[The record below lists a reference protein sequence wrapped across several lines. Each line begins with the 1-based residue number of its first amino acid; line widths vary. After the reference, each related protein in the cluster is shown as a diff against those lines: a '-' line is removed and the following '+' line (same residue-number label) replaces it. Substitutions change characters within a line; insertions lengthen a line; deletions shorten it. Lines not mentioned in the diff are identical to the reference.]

1 MFGVHLNSSNPRG
14 NRLKTN
20 ILQLTFRR
28 TDVNIMT
35 MEFEG
40 VVFRKL
46 PEMTGTSAKGAWKKQ
61 DVVFEVP
68 SEFNRKICVTFFGD
82 RAEDAASLSEGDTVT
97 VSVNVES
104 REYNGKWYTDVKA
117 WKVTRSGGAGSGAGS
132 GSGAPSGGG
141 ARSAGS
147 PAPSPFADAPFNE
160 NTAPASPADDV
171 DDLPF

>member
-1 MFGVHLNSSNPRG
+1 
-14 NRLKTN
+14 
-20 ILQLTFRR
+20 
-28 TDVNIMT
+28 

-40 VVFRKL
+40 VVFRTL
-46 PEMTGTSAKGAWKKQ
+46 PEVTGTSAKGAWRKQ

-82 RAEDAASLSEGDTVT
+82 RAEDAASMNEGDAVT

-117 WKVTRSGGAGSGAGS
+117 WKVVRGGAAGASAGAGSAGS
-132 GSGAPSGGG
+132 GVSSAGSGSGLGLGSGSGSGRAGGSGAPSGG
-141 ARSAGS
+141 RSAGAAGS
-147 PAPSPFADAPFNE
+147 AAGAATSPFADAPFNE
-160 NTAPASPADDV
+160 SAAPVAAVDDV